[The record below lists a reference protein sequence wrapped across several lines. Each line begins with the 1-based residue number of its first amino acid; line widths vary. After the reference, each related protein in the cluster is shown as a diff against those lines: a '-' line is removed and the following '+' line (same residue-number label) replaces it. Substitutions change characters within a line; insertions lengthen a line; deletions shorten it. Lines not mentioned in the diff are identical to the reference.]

1 MVIVAKSPF
10 STKFVV
16 LILRLWRHDIQHND
30 IRQSATQHK
39 QSDFEQ
45 TVL

>member
-1 MVIVAKSPF
+1 MEIVAKSPF

-16 LILRLWRHDIQHND
+16 LILRPWRHDIWHND
-30 IRQSATQHK
+30 ICQNATQHK
-39 QSDFEQ
+39 QCDFEQ